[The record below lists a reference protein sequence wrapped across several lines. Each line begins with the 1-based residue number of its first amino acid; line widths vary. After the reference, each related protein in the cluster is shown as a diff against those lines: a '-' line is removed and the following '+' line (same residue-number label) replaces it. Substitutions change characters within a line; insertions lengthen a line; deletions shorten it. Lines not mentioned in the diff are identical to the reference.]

1 MKRLKKTTL
10 ISFLATL
17 FFLITFTASICSQE
31 YKYEIGGAAGSSFY
45 MGDANKTK
53 LYLHPGIT
61 GALLVRYN
69 ISFHWAVKTNL
80 LAGNVSGNT
89 EDSGNMFPFEQQ
101 SAFHRTFAELGT
113 QVEFNFFPYSDK
125 YAYMGTKPYTPYLF
139 AGGGITY
146 ATGEN
151 DFLNVNIPLGG
162 GFKYKIK
169 ERMNIGIEFSMRKL
183 FGDNFDVTQDDSEW
197 NLKTP
202 FGIRS
207 SRMKNQD
214 WYSITMIYLTWDFG
228 MREDPCHG
236 N

>member
-1 MKRLKKTTL
+1 MKRLKETTL
-10 ISFLATL
+10 ISFLVTL
-17 FFLITFTASICSQE
+17 FFLITYTATIRSQE

-45 MGDANKTK
+45 MGDANKTR

-69 ISFHWAVKTNL
+69 INFYWSLKANL
-80 LAGNVSGNT
+80 LAGDVSGDT
-89 EDSGNMFPFEQQ
+89 EDSGNIFPFAQQ

-125 YAYMGTKPYTPYLF
+125 YAYIGTKPYTPYLF
-139 AGGGITY
+139 AGAGVTY
-146 ATGEN
+146 AAGEK
-151 DFLNVNIPLGG
+151 DFLNANIPLGA
-162 GFKYKIK
+162 GFKYKIR
-169 ERMNIGIEFSMRKL
+169 ERMNIGIEISMRKL
-183 FGDNFDVTQDDSEW
+183 FDDNFDVTQDDPGWSL
-197 NLKTP
+197 NNP
-202 FGIRS
+202 FGIGS
-207 SRMKNQD
+207 SLLKNQD

>member
-1 MKRLKKTTL
+1 MKRLKETTS
-10 ISFLATL
+10 ISFLVTLLFLFTYTAT
-17 FFLITFTASICSQE
+17 IRSQE

-45 MGDANKTK
+45 MGDANKTR

-69 ISFHWAVKTNL
+69 ISFHWAVKANL

-89 EDSGNMFPFEQQ
+89 EDSGNIFPFEQQ

-125 YAYMGTKPYTPYLF
+125 YAYIGTKPYTPYLF
-139 AGGGITY
+139 AGAGVTY
-146 ATGEN
+146 ATGEK
-151 DFLNVNIPLGG
+151 DFLNANIPLGA
-162 GFKYKIK
+162 GFKYKIT
-169 ERMNIGIEFSMRKL
+169 ERMNIGIEISMRKL
-183 FGDNFDVTQDDSEW
+183 LNDDLDVTQNNQGWSL
-197 NLKTP
+197 NSP
-202 FGIRS
+202 FGIES
-207 SRMKNQD
+207 SLLKNQD

>member
-17 FFLITFTASICSQE
+17 LFLITFTATIHSQE

-45 MGDANKTK
+45 MGDANKTN

-61 GALLVRYN
+61 AALLVRYN

-89 EDSGNMFPFEQQ
+89 EDSGNIFPFGQQ

-125 YAYMGTKPYTPYLF
+125 YAFIGTRPYTPYLF
-139 AGGGITY
+139 AGAGITY
-146 ATGEN
+146 ASGEN
-151 DFLNVNIPLGG
+151 DFLNANIPVGA

-169 ERMNIGIEFSMRKL
+169 ERMNIGLEISMRKL
-183 FGDNFDVTQDDSEW
+183 FGDDFDATQNDQGW
-197 NLKTP
+197 NLNKP
-202 FGIRS
+202 FGIGS
-207 SRMKNQD
+207 TLLKNQD

-228 MREDPCHG
+228 MREDPCRG